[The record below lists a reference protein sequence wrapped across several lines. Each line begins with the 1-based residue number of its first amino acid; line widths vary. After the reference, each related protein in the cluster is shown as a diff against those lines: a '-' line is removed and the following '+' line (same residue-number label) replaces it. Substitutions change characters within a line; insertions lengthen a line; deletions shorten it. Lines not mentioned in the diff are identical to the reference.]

1 MLFGRQSD
9 VTRIGWFRRDSGR
22 RPWRL
27 SAKLLIAS
35 SIATVIGFSAI
46 CTSVMLDMRR
56 GEEELARQTLENLAA
71 GIDADISRNIELYDL
86 SLRAVASNL
95 VMPEIKGVSKEIQH
109 LILFDHAATA
119 KHFGVIQVFDAQGKL
134 THDAA
139 SLDPVPE
146 NRGDEEYFQVHRA
159 NPDTG
164 LYMSRPMLHR
174 GAYSIVLSRRIND
187 ADGGFLGVVV
197 GSIRFSYFHDLFG
210 RLTLNPGDTITVLR
224 RDRMIIMRTPFD
236 LDVIGKNL
244 AERPNW
250 RADNLKEGTA
260 YAGVGPVDPTPRLY
274 VRSGSTNLF
283 FVVVGKPLASILN
296 LWHREVLRIGAI
308 MMALIL
314 FVVGTTLF
322 LAREIGRRAEAE
334 HKLEELATT
343 DALTG
348 LKNRRKFDSEIDL
361 EWRRAARSET
371 PVAVLM
377 IDADHFKAYND
388 TYGHQAGDQ
397 VLVGIAICISDSVRR
412 SGDCPARYGGEEF
425 AVLLP
430 GLSAVEA
437 FTVAET
443 IRLKVEQWAEEPSV
457 TTVSIGVASMTPAAP
472 LNWPDLIE
480 AADKALYAAKA
491 NGRNQS
497 VVAGDPA
504 ARAGGLGRRNT
515 SFRGGCIAAEPQVR
529 NCTLRNPEV
538 VGNESLRLEILGC
551 AMRTSSRMTTA
562 ERGSRS
568 LARHFS
574 RYFFISARR
583 PSRRSARAMP

>member
-9 VTRIGWFRRDSGR
+9 VAGKGWFGKVSGR
-22 RPWRL
+22 RRWRL
-27 SAKLLIAS
+27 STKLLIAS

-95 VMPEIKGVSKEIQH
+95 VMPEINGVTKEIQH

-119 KHFGVIQVFDAQGKL
+119 KHFGVIQAFDAQGNL

-139 SLDPVPE
+139 SLDPAPE
-146 NRGDEEYFQVHRA
+146 NRSDEDYFQVHRA
-159 NPDTG
+159 NPDIG
-164 LYMSRPMLHR
+164 LHMSRPMLR
-174 GAYSIVLSRRIND
+174 RSAYSVVLSRRIND
-187 ADGGFLGVVV
+187 SDGGFMGVVV
-197 GSIRFSYFHDLFG
+197 GSIRFSYFHELFG

-224 RDRMIIMRTPFD
+224 RDRTIIMRTPFD
-236 LDVIGKNL
+236 IEVIGKNL
-244 AERPNW
+244 AERPSW
-250 RADNLKEGTA
+250 RADNLKQGAA

-274 VRSGSTNLF
+274 VRSGSTSLF
-283 FVVVGKPLASILN
+283 FVVVGKPLSTILN
-296 LWHREVLRIGAI
+296 LWHREVIRIGAI
-308 MMALIL
+308 MLVLIL
-314 FVVGTTLF
+314 FVVGTALF

-334 HKLEELATT
+334 DKLEELATT

-348 LKNRRKFDSEIDL
+348 LKNRRKFDIEIDA
-361 EWRRAARSET
+361 EWRRASRNQT

-388 TYGHQAGDQ
+388 TFGHQAGDQ

-412 SGDCPARYGGEEF
+412 AGDCPARYGGEEF

-430 GLSAVEA
+430 GLSVIEA

-443 IRLKVEQWAEEPSV
+443 IRVKVVQWLEDPV
-457 TTVSIGVASMTPAAP
+457 TTVSIGVASVTPTAAIDWT
-472 LNWPDLIE
+472 NLIE

-497 VVAGDPA
+497 VVAA
-504 ARAGGLGRRNT
+504 
-515 SFRGGCIAAEPQVR
+515 IPQ
-529 NCTLRNPEV
+529 
-538 VGNESLRLEILGC
+538 
-551 AMRTSSRMTTA
+551 
-562 ERGSRS
+562 
-568 LARHFS
+568 LALV
-574 RYFFISARR
+574 A
-583 PSRRSARAMP
+583 